1 MDSLKFKIQGY
12 FGVRGFKFLEKYG
25 LHVVPNHFYQPVPD
39 TRKLPEST
47 WATPTSMPGIDL
59 NDTAQLKL
67 LSGFCSDFRHE
78 FEQIP
83 SGGQFGSVD
92 AEILYCLVRR
102 FRPQRVLEIGSGMS
116 TRVSAAAL
124 VTNGSGEL
132 VAVEPYP
139 NEDIQKGF
147 PGLTRLIASPVQEIA
162 LTEFEKLQEN
172 DILFIDS
179 SHMLKIGSDVQFL
192 FLEVLPRLKAGVLVH
207 VHDIFLPAN
216 YPRRWVVDN
225 LRFWNEQYIL
235 QAFLAFNSAFEVL
248 WAGCHMHMQ
257 YPDSLEAAF
266 TSYQRQQSSP
276 GSFWMRKT
284 C

>member
-1 MDSLKFKIQGY
+1 MDSLQLKIQGY
-12 FGVRGFKFLEKYG
+12 FRVRGFKFLEKYG

-47 WATPTSMPGIDL
+47 WTTPSSMPGIDL
-59 NDTAQLKL
+59 NDAGELEL
-67 LSGFCSDFRHE
+67 LTGLYAEFGHE
-78 FEQIP
+78 FDRIP

-102 FRPQRVLEIGSGMS
+102 FKPQRVLEIGSGMS

-124 VTNGSGEL
+124 VTNGSGQL

-147 PGLTRLIASPVQEIA
+147 PGLTRLIAAPVQEVPLA
-162 LTEFEKLQEN
+162 EFEKLREN
-172 DILFIDS
+172 DVLFIDS

-216 YPRRWVVDN
+216 YPRRWVVDD

-235 QAFLAFNSAFEVL
+235 QAFLAFNHAFEVL
-248 WAGCHMHMQ
+248 WAGYHMHMQ
-257 YPDSLEAAF
+257 YPDRLEAAF
-266 TSYQRQQSSP
+266 SSYRREQSAP